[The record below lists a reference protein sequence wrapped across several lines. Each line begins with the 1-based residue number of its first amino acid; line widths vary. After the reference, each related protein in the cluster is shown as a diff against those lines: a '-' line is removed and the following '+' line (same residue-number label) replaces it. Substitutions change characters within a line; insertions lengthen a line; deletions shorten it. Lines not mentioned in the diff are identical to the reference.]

1 MEHFQ
6 LLLFLRNLLLF
17 ASLRQYL
24 FRLKRL
30 IQDSFL
36 SSVLQIAL
44 GQLLTLKLIFLFLQD
59 LQVASEEYSLLE
71 QVSGLVLE
79 SLAVQPP
86 LRIFLGGISLSK
98 HLLLPCNVRIRG
110 YYKDCCDGQVLGFVE
125 GVTD

>member
-86 LRIFLGGISLSK
+86 LRIFLGRSEERRVGK
-98 HLLLPCNVRIRG
+98 EC
-110 YYKDCCDGQVLGFVE
+110 
-125 GVTD
+125 